1 MIPKKTADLFKEIA
15 KLWEPCP
22 PLKVSEWADQ
32 NRVLSPEASAEPGP
46 WRTDRVPYMKEV
58 MDAINDPHIEEIAI
72 MASAQ
77 VAKTEVLLNAVGY
90 FADQEPGPIIYM
102 LPDKGLIKAASQER
116 ITPMINASPR
126 LKKVFAAAKGRS
138 ASNTIAKK
146 SFPGGYVALV
156 GANSPAALSSRPVR
170 VVIGDEVDRF
180 PVSAGTEGDP
190 VDLVKKRT
198 TTFHNRKHIFV
209 STPLVEETSRINKL
223 YQDSTQEQWCLPCP
237 CCGDLQALG
246 FQSLKFTRFDDGEV
260 ENVEA
265 ACRACGGISSEKDW
279 KSGTGQWVARQ
290 KHPFRRGFHLNQIV
304 SPWVTWKKIVSG
316 FLEAKDDPEML
327 QVWTNTVMGETWR
340 VTGEKLDESEL
351 MQRGEIYEAD
361 VPDGVKILTATV
373 DTQDNRF
380 EIEVKGWGAGRE
392 SWGIRFHVIHGD
404 LEQPKIWA
412 DLDEFLQ
419 RRWKDK
425 HGRSFPIVGAFIDSG
440 GHFTG
445 SVYKFCAARLGRRIY
460 AIKGEGKENGG
471 YVPLYNGYSNNNRYK
486 ATVIRVGVDEGK
498 YRASSD
504 LKRKRY
510 GPGYCHFP
518 ANQPGHDNRGYNEEY
533 FLGLTAE
540 TLVTKKKMGVTYQI
554 WQPIRKRNEPFDLH
568 VYQLAL
574 IELLSPDLDEM
585 LPMAAGESVQAQP
598 AVKPGRRRGTNSSV

>member
-1 MIPKKTADLFKEIA
+1 MPAAKTTALFKQIA
-15 KLWEPCP
+15 RMWEPRP
-22 PLKVSEWADQ
+22 PMTVSEWAEEH
-32 NRVLSPEASAEPGP
+32 RVLSKEASAEPGP
-46 WRTDRVPYMKEV
+46 WRTDRAPYTREIMNC
-58 MDAINDPHIEEIAI
+58 MNDPNVEEVAI

-77 VAKTEVLLNAVGY
+77 VGKSEILLNIAGF
-90 FADQEPGPIIYM
+90 FADQEPYPMIYM
-102 LPDKGLIKAASQER
+102 LPDKQLIKSVSQER
-116 ITPMINASPR
+116 ITPMIAASPR
-126 LKKVFAAAKGRS
+126 LRSVFAAAKGRS
-138 ASNTIAKK
+138 ANNTIAKK
-146 SFPGGYVALV
+146 SFPGGYLQLV
-156 GANSPAALSSRPVR
+156 GANSPAQLSSRSVR
-170 VVIGDEVDRF
+170 VVLADEVDRF
-180 PVSAGTEGDP
+180 PASAGTEGDP

-209 STPLVEETSRINKL
+209 STPLVEETSRINRL
-223 YQDSTQEQWCLPCP
+223 YQDSTQEQWRLPCP
-237 CCGDLQALG
+237 CCGDLQALDFG
-246 FQSLKFTRFDDGEV
+246 SLKFTRDDAGEV
-260 ENVEA
+260 LNVEA
-265 ACRACGGISSEKDW
+265 ACRACGGISSEKAW
-279 KSGTGQWVARQ
+279 KSGAGQWVARQ
-290 KHPFRRGFHLNQIV
+290 EHPFRRGFHLSQIV

-340 VTGEKLDESEL
+340 VTGEKLDENEL
-351 MQRGEIYEAD
+351 MHRGETYEAD

-392 SWGIRFHVIHGD
+392 SWGIRYQVIHGD
-404 LEQPKIWA
+404 LEQPKVWEE
-412 DLDEFLQ
+412 LDEFLQ
-419 RRWKDK
+419 RKWRDK
-425 HGRSFPIVGAFIDSG
+425 HGRSFGIVGAFIDSG
-440 GHFTG
+440 GHYTG

-471 YVPLYNGYSNNNRYK
+471 YVPLYNGYTNNNRYK

-498 YRASSD
+498 YRASND

-518 ANQPGHDNRGYNEEY
+518 ANTPGHDNRGYTEDY

-540 TLVTKKKMGVTYQI
+540 TLVTKKRMGVTYQI

-574 IELLSPDLDEM
+574 IELLNPDLDEM
-585 LPMAAGESVQAQP
+585 LPMAAGEGTQQAARPQ
-598 AVKPGRRRGTNSSV
+598 ASRRRGTNSSV